1 MRNGAGTPLPTRCP
15 SLLTRAAGQ
24 GRGGKRRRSQSLTK
38 SREEKRSAPRENRG
52 SARGPAAA
60 LPRHVR
66 GPPGEPPRPAPLLT
80 SAGPALPPRDPARGR
95 GPPARRNFSRRPRE
109 AERAGSDRPA
119 RGPPR
124 PPLTRGGSASRSRRR
139 RPRPPAAAP
148 GGAGGAACCSIAL
161 RPLLCRRRPSP
172 DRSRSARPAH
182 GATFRAPAL
191 RKPHCPRP
199 RPRGWAP
206 LGPRPPPARRRR
218 GRTSCPAPGRS
229 PSPARPAEATGGEG
243 KRATCPGHDVRDSEL
258 RLHKEP
264 RPKVVV
270 LP

>member
-66 GPPGEPPRPAPLLT
+66 GAC
-80 SAGPALPPRDPARGR
+80 A
-95 GPPARRNFSRRPRE
+95 PPA
-109 AERAGSDRPA
+109 GSGPGTRPA
-119 RGPPR
+119 RAPQLLPTPPGGRTGGKRPPGPRAAPPAR